1 MKIAFFELG
10 RTPNAT
16 AIQHSTIGRANCKS
30 MGLRR
35 TFAEGEV
42 LFKEGEAVDCHDR
55 TIVGTIRSSTL
66 LGDSRRQI
74 EAFSYSRSSARAREL
89 QCAELQRRGDR
100 AG

>member
-1 MKIAFFELG
+1 MQTAFVELG

-16 AIQHSTIGRANCKS
+16 AMQLSISGGANCAPK
-30 MGLRR
+30 GLRR
-35 TFAEGEV
+35 TFAKGEV